1 MDGLH
6 GRYPGRD
13 DCDRLQSTNDA
24 HDATGP
30 NVHQHGNYPVDD
42 PFDNNH
48 NVDSHSASQ
57 FK

>member
-1 MDGLH
+1 MH
-6 GRYPGRD
+6 GRYPCRD